1 MKDREGRYRSGRSF
15 SRMNVEA
22 LAALLVPEAP
32 EALETIRK
40 RKLRPHTRLLFIGH
54 FKSL

>member
-15 SRMNVEA
+15 SRGNVEA
-22 LAALLVPEAP
+22 LAALLVP